1 MRYKVIYFV
10 FFLLAIVSCTGNKK
24 YDNLMQRADSIMDVD
39 DDSAKIA
46 IRMLDGIKTAAARF
60 DEKAKN
66 AL

>member
-10 FFLLAIVSCTGNKK
+10 FFLLAIVSCTSNKK

-46 IRMLDGIKTAAARF
+46 IRMLDGPKIRNYHPIH
-60 DEKAKN
+60 D
-66 AL
+66 

>member
-10 FFLLAIVSCTGNKK
+10 FFLLAIVSCTSNKK

-46 IRMLDGIKTAAARF
+46 IRMLDGIKP
-60 DEKAKN
+60 
-66 AL
+66 